1 MYREII
7 KFLPDEILVYL
18 RKSRTDDPTLTV
30 EEVLQKHKMIALE
43 WIEKNLD
50 APIPEENWYSE
61 IGSGGENIE
70 NRPEFQK
77 VLKRIE
83 DKKIRAIFVSEV
95 SRLGRPDLEEI
106 GRMIDLF
113 DDEECRQMAKEL
125 NYIGWKMLLSHY
137 DNDMQQLAAPQM
149 RSYSTLTGKRI
160 EEYVC
165 FAEVIEI
172 AKNFV

>member
-1 MYREII
+1 MYIEII

-50 APIPEENWYSE
+50 APIPKENWYSE
-61 IGSGGENIE
+61 IGSGGESIE

-106 GRMIDLF
+106 GRISKLLRYTSTYVVTPSAFYKWNAIQTF
-113 DDEECRQMAKEL
+113 DICV
-125 NYIGWKMLLSHY
+125 
-137 DNDMQQLAAPQM
+137 LALHMEHKQ
-149 RSYSTLTGKRI
+149 SYQ
-160 EEYVC
+160 
-165 FAEVIEI
+165 A
-172 AKNFV
+172 